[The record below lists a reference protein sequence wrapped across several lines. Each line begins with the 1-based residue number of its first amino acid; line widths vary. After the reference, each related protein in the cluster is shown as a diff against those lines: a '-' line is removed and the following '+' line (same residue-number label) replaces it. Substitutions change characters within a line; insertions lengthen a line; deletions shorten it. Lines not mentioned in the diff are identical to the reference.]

1 MESFKQKAGLGGA
14 RDRSEGVTR
23 YSGMSRTRA
32 ECHLL
37 LPRHECG
44 VLGLGHSSSA
54 EFGAKQL
61 EGWIVN
67 ARSGDVAV
75 DAPAGLIGGMRPKIG
90 VMGGAGQGI
99 TYSHLRKANALGRVI
114 ALRGCILVTGACPGL
129 PLAAADGAK
138 REGGLVVGISPGL
151 SLDEHI
157 YKYGSP
163 AEGHDLLIYTESGLM
178 GREVVNIR
186 SSDMVVIVGG
196 RSGTLGELAIAYD
209 EGKLIGVLRGTG
221 GITGLV
227 PKILSACKKGT
238 GARVLYDSDP
248 RRLVDGLI
256 RLYLKDHFRRPSCF
270 SLGLQPNA
278 GHRPRTVRDVV
289 CGMWI
294 DPQESSNQ
302 VRRGKKTYYF
312 CCSTCAG
319 SFRKD
324 PKRFEKGIARQG

>member
-14 RDRSEGVTR
+14 RDHSVRSDTVFGPVPCP
-23 YSGMSRTRA
+23 SRVPFVAAQAWMRCA
-32 ECHLL
+32 WIGDS
-37 LPRHECG
+37 P
-44 VLGLGHSSSA
+44 SA
-54 EFGAKQL
+54 DFGAKQL

-67 ARSGDVAV
+67 ARSDDLAV

-99 TYSHLRKANALGRVI
+99 TYAHLKKANALGRAI

-157 YKYGSP
+157 YKYSSP
-163 AEGHDLLIYTESGLM
+163 AEGHDVLIYTGSGLM

-186 SSDMVVIVGG
+186 SSDIVVIVGG

-227 PKILSACKKGT
+227 PKILSACKKDT

-256 RLYLKDHFRRPSCF
+256 RLYQKGHFRRPSCF
-270 SLGLQPNA
+270 SLGLQSKV

-302 VRRGKKTYYF
+302 VRRGKRTYYF
-312 CCSTCAG
+312 CCSTCAE

-324 PKRFEKGIARQG
+324 PERFEKGIARQG